1 MKKFEVKIYYS
12 GYCSHEVKAKSKNE
26 AVVIAR
32 KLALNK
38 DEILSNLENWKEADE
53 AFEIK
58 KLKDTEIM
66 VTANTI

>member
-12 GYCSHEVKAKSKNE
+12 GYCSHDVKAKNENE

-38 DEILSNLENWKEADE
+38 DEILSNLENWKKADE
-53 AFEIK
+53 AFEK
-58 KLKDTEIM
+58 FQPK
-66 VTANTI
+66 V